1 MNGCPVKPGSA
12 ANQLKLAYQ
21 RDLRDADRIG
31 RLVLMVSR
39 WRDELDAA
47 PDRLEHPD
55 ARWQPNELRETIDD
69 TLLNLAGEADRVSKG
84 PTVIAE

>member
-1 MNGCPVKPGSA
+1 
-12 ANQLKLAYQ
+12 
-21 RDLRDADRIG
+21 
-31 RLVLMVSR
+31 MVSR